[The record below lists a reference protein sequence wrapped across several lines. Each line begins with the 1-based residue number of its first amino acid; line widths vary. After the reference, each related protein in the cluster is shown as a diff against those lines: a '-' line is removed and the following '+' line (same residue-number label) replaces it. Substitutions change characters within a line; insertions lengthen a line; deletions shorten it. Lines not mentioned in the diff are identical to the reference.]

1 MSSSNHQCGDAS
13 SNTSTMTSSASPSA
27 AAASSRAD
35 VATAQRF
42 E

>member
-1 MSSSNHQCGDAS
+1 MSGSNQFGAAS
-13 SNTSTMTSSASPSA
+13 SNTSTMPSSASPSA
-27 AAASSRAD
+27 AAASSRVD